1 MADPSCG
8 NMPCAAPTTGPL
20 PHLAAL
26 AAGLLGV
33 EIAIIS
39 QRDARGYQCAARF
52 GALSHLIDCETFC
65 EPLATDPAPLITGN
79 TLESTR
85 LHAHPNVV
93 GAPQVASTLSVPI
106 LSDPLGAVGA
116 VCVMS
121 LTPRVWRDSE
131 VESLRQIASVAAG
144 LIHGSTVATA
154 MDTAHDGIAIA
165 DAQGVFTYM
174 NQAHARQFG
183 YEHAAE
189 LVGKPWMVLYDPPQA
204 QRIAHE
210 AFSTIAR
217 VGVWTGEAVGRRRDG
232 SALAQEITLSGLPS
246 GGVICATRDIS
257 ERKRLEL
264 RSLKLA
270 EMRASAEAASAAKS
284 AFLAQMSHEIRT
296 PLNGVVGLA
305 GALRDT
311 ELSAEQSEIVTLI
324 ESCSETLDHLV
335 SDILDLS
342 RIEAGKVQFDAAP
355 FDLASV
361 VNAAVSIVVPAA
373 DAKHI
378 RLETHFEGSAADAAF
393 LGDAA
398 RTKQLL
404 LNLISNALK
413 FTERGNVGIT
423 VSAPADAALGERTN
437 VVFEVKD
444 TGIGFD
450 DREAA
455 RLFRRF
461 EQGDDCI
468 ARTYGGTG
476 LGLSICQALAE
487 GMGGAIT
494 CRSAIGSG
502 STFTVTLPMQRVTL
516 PNAHARAAS
525 PTQRRGLRV
534 LVAEDHL
541 ANRRV
546 VDIILSAAGA
556 EITFAANGFEAV
568 EARRLGDYDV
578 VLMDML
584 MPVMSGHEAIAA
596 IRALEHREHLQRIPI
611 AVLSANVIERERD
624 LALRA
629 GADLYLAK
637 PITPAALLAGIESML
652 RNGARAA

>member
-1 MADPSCG
+1 MAEPSCETAS
-8 NMPCAAPTTGPL
+8 CTTPKNGPL
-20 PHLAAL
+20 ANLAAL
-26 AAGLLGV
+26 ASALLGAD
-33 EIAIIS
+33 IAIVS
-39 QRDARGYQCAARF
+39 QRDAAGYRCAARS
-52 GALSHLIDCETFC
+52 GALAHLIECETFC
-65 EPLATDPAPLITGN
+65 EPLTSDPAPLITDDA
-79 TLESTR
+79 R
-85 LHAHPNVV
+85 LSARLGAHPNVV
-93 GAPQVASTLSVPI
+93 GAPFVASCLSVPI
-106 LSDPLGAVGA
+106 LSGSLGAVGA
-116 VCVMS
+116 VCIMS
-121 LTPRVWRDSE
+121 LAPRTWSDNDVAL
-131 VESLRQIASVAAG
+131 LRQIASIAAG
-144 LIHGSTVATA
+144 LIHGVTVATA
-154 MDTAHDGIAIA
+154 MDTAHDGISIA
-165 DAQGVFTYM
+165 DADGVFTYM

-183 YEHAAE
+183 YESASE
-189 LVGKPWMVLYDPPQA
+189 LVGQPWMVLYEPPQA

-217 VGVWTGEAVGRRRDG
+217 VGVWTGEAIGRRRDG
-232 SALAQEITLSGLPS
+232 SPLYQEITLSGLPS
-246 GGVICATRDIS
+246 GGVICATRDVS
-257 ERKRLEL
+257 ERKRLEA

-311 ELSAEQSEIVTLI
+311 MLSPEQSEIVSLI

-361 VNAAVSIVVPAA
+361 VGATVNIVVPAA
-373 DAKHI
+373 DAKRI
-378 RLETHFEGSAADAAF
+378 RLETQFDGSAGEAAF
-393 LGDAA
+393 LGDAV
-398 RTKQLL
+398 RIKQLL
-404 LNLISNALK
+404 LNLVSNALK
-413 FTERGNVGIT
+413 FTDVGSVRVR
-423 VSAPADAALGERTN
+423 VSASADVAVGGGAN
-437 VVFEVKD
+437 VVFEVSD

-487 GMGGAIT
+487 GMGGAIACT
-494 CRSAIGSG
+494 SAIGAG

-516 PNAHARAAS
+516 PTAEPRATSAR
-525 PTQRRGLRV
+525 RRGLRV

-546 VDIILSAAGA
+546 VEIILSAAGA
-556 EITFAANGFEAV
+556 DLTFAANGFEAV

-596 IRALEHREHLQRIPI
+596 IRALEQREKLPRIPI
-611 AVLSANVIERERD
+611 AVLSANVVERERE

-629 GADLYLAK
+629 GADIYLAK
-637 PITPAALLAGIESML
+637 PITPAALLAGIEAML
-652 RNGARAA
+652 RSAAKAA

>member
-1 MADPSCG
+1 
-8 NMPCAAPTTGPL
+8 
-20 PHLAAL
+20 LAAL
-26 AAGLLGV
+26 ASALIGAD
-33 EIAIIS
+33 IAIIS
-39 QRDARGYQCAARF
+39 QRDAQGYRCAARF
-52 GALSHLIDCETFC
+52 GAAAHLIECETFC
-65 EPLATDPAPLITGN
+65 APLATNPAPLITN
-79 TLESTR
+79 DTHENVR
-85 LHAHPNVV
+85 LRAHPNVV

-106 LSDPLGAVGA
+106 LSGSLGVIGA

-121 LTPRVWRDSE
+121 LTPRVWRDDE
-131 VESLRQIASVAAG
+131 VAALRQIASVAAG

-165 DAQGVFTYM
+165 DADGVFTYM

-183 YEHAAE
+183 YNHASD
-189 LVGKPWMVLYDPPQA
+189 LVGQPWMVLYEPPQA

-217 VGVWTGEAVGRRRDG
+217 VGVWTGEATGRRRDG
-232 SALAQEITLSGLPS
+232 SPLFQEITLSGLPS
-246 GGVICATRDIS
+246 GGVICATRDVS
-257 ERKRLEL
+257 ERKRLEA

-311 ELSAEQSEIVTLI
+311 TLTPEQSEIVRLI

-361 VNAAVSIVVPAA
+361 VGATVNIVTPAA
-373 DAKHI
+373 DAKRI
-378 RLETHFEGSAADAAF
+378 RLDTQFEGSASEVAF
-393 LGDAA
+393 LGDAV
-398 RTKQLL
+398 RIKQLL
-404 LNLISNALK
+404 LNLVSNALK
-413 FTERGNVGIT
+413 FTDVGT
-423 VSAPADAALGERTN
+423 VRVRVSAPANVAVGDRAN
-437 VVFEVKD
+437 VVFEVSD

-487 GMGGAIT
+487 GMGGAIACT
-494 CRSAIGSG
+494 SAIGAG
-502 STFTVTLPMQRVTL
+502 STFTVTLPLQRVTL
-516 PNAHARAAS
+516 PAAS
-525 PTQRRGLRV
+525 SPRATSTKRGLRV

-546 VDIILSAAGA
+546 VEIILSAAGA
-556 EITFAANGFEAV
+556 ELTFAANGFEAV
-568 EARRLGDYDV
+568 EARRLGDFDI

-596 IRALEHREHLQRIPI
+596 IRALEQREKLLRIPI
-611 AVLSANVIERERD
+611 AVLSANVVERERE

-652 RNGARAA
+652 RNAKAA